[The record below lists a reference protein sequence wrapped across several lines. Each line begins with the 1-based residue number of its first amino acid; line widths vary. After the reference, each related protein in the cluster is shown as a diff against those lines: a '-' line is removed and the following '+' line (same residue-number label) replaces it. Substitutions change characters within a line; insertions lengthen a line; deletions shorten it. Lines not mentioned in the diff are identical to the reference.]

1 VIEQGQYIFDMLWKM
16 ATPYEQKVRLIEHD
30 ERLKYET
37 TSHGTRVLDNA
48 EEISAF
54 MRSIIGSATERAVVA
69 PIEALQMVYDNFFNS
84 YKRIID
90 KHRKGEGKGV
100 RWITSIYDHSNI
112 GLVKL
117 FLEAGVQI
125 RHIRALPPI
134 AWSVDDRY
142 FYSTIEEMEEGK
154 LPRNIITSNQPF
166 YINRFKNVF
175 EQMWKYGLDARDRI
189 KNIQDRVEEVEPKI
203 SYNEEYIK
211 HYLDEVIK
219 EIEKIRGF
227 TQAGCSLR
235 I

>member
-1 VIEQGQYIFDMLWKM
+1 MIEQGQYIFDMLWNM

-37 TSHGTRVLDNA
+37 TSHGTRILDNA

-54 MRSIIGSATERAVVA
+54 MRSVIGSATERAVVA
-69 PIEALQMVYDNFFNS
+69 PIGALQMVYDNFFNS

-117 FLEAGVQI
+117 FLESGVQI

-134 AWSVDDRY
+134 AWSVDDRF
-142 FYSTIEEMEEGK
+142 FYSTIEEEYNLHLFPFSFQSES
-154 LPRNIITSNQPF
+154 IIWIYIF
-166 YINRFKNVF
+166 YNLHL
-175 EQMWKYGLDARDRI
+175 Y
-189 KNIQDRVEEVEPKI
+189 P
-203 SYNEEYIK
+203 
-211 HYLDEVIK
+211 
-219 EIEKIRGF
+219 
-227 TQAGCSLR
+227 
-235 I
+235 